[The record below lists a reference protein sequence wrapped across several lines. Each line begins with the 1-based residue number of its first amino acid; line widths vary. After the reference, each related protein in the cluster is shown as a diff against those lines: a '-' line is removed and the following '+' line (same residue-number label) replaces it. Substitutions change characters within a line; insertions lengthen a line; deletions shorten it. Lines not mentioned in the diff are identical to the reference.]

1 MEKITKV
8 TQADV
13 GRIAVSLDGDFRVQ
27 LMSISQNEQG
37 NNHVKYVEG
46 NQFSP
51 ERVGQE
57 TLNFGL
63 IGGYDAM
70 YWEDEVKPKKPK
82 TPKTPIT
89 QVTDA
94 DVGRIAVSE
103 DGYFKIRILV
113 GDGDSSTI
121 EFLKATSLHEKGD
134 ISAGFGLVDGGRT
147 MFWESNRAS
156 TPFEFWCAENGY
168 DPKGEFVYDQTSP
181 AAIYSLS
188 FKEDS
193 VLKICYDD
201 NSLCPRFED
210 KLGNEKFEYFNSHD
224 IYLQQHIKVAKPRFH
239 KKRQKPPVRQKTDVV
254 IHYKTGE
261 SYTIK
266 DVVLVSVNQD
276 QTQIMTN
283 KSVTDGVS
291 ISNTATIE
299 NSIICNIQ
307 IKTPNDSVNI
317 HFSYIGTVVRT
328 KDTYS
333 VGTFWSRT
341 FK

>member
-1 MEKITKV
+1 MNKITQV
-8 TQADV
+8 TKADV
-13 GRIAVSLDGDFRVQ
+13 GRIAVSVDRPDSNYRVRY
-27 LMSISQNEQG
+27 LGPGRETGWSSVDHLNEDNTRAYQSDVFNLVSG
-37 NNHVKYVEG
+37 A
-46 NQFSP
+46 FD
-51 ERVGQE
+51 
-57 TLNFGL
+57 L
-63 IGGYDAM
+63 
-70 YWEDEVKPKKPK
+70 YWEDELKPKKPK
-82 TPKTPIT
+82 
-89 QVTDA
+89 
-94 DVGRIAVSE
+94 
-103 DGYFKIRILV
+103 
-113 GDGDSSTI
+113 
-121 EFLKATSLHEKGD
+121 
-134 ISAGFGLVDGGRT
+134 
-147 MFWESNRAS
+147 
-156 TPFEFWCAENGY
+156 TPFEFWCAEEGY
-168 DPKGEFVYDQTSP
+168 DPKGEFVYDQTSTG
-181 AAIYSLS
+181 AIYSLS
-188 FKEDS
+188 FKQDS

-254 IHYKTGE
+254 IHYRTGE